1 MAQAWKAKA
10 PTEIVERVWTVPVG
24 PDDALSSVTVVAV
37 NVTYVSNRTDGNDA
51 YVTLSGGTAG
61 NSATVTITATT
72 ADGLIHVETFYFDI
86 VASTAQLGTTVRDVC
101 LFALRK
107 QAGMGDEPDADE
119 LEDAVERLGD
129 MIALWSAQGAALG
142 VDLPLAE
149 ADTLNIADA
158 HIIALK
164 YNLIV
169 ALADIYGSELS
180 PVSVDY
186 ARRGLAQIKNDI
198 LPDNRGRAV
207 YF

>member
-1 MAQAWKAKA
+1 MAQSWGTKA
-10 PTEIVERVWTVPVG
+10 PTAIVERVWTVPVG

-37 NVTYVSNRTDGNDA
+37 NVTADSNRIDGNDA

-107 QAGMGDEPDADE
+107 VAGIGDEPDADE
-119 LEDAVERLGD
+119 LSDAVERLGD
-129 MIALWSAQGAALG
+129 MIALWSAQGAAMG
-142 VDLPLAE
+142 IDLPLAE
-149 ADTLNIADA
+149 ADTLGVSDA
-158 HIIALK
+158 HIFALK
-164 YNLIV
+164 YNLMV
-169 ALADIYGSELS
+169 ALSDLYGFELS
-180 PVSVDY
+180 PFSVDY
-186 ARRGLAQIKNDI
+186 ARRGLAQIKND
-198 LPDNRGRAV
+198 LVPDNRGRAV